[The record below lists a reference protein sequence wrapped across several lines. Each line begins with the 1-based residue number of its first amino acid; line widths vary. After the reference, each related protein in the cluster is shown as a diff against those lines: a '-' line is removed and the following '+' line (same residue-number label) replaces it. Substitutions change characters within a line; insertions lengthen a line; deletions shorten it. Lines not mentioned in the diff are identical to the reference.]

1 MSTEYRGKVK
11 IDQVPVSDGGSKWKK
26 FVPQWRKELVDA
38 DGDLF
43 FHTYEGVG
51 TSTASNLKRDYG
63 VVAESHKEKKDGKDI
78 VVLYVRFPAVKNA
91 EGVYVVD
98 EDGTEATTGQDGVK
112 AIRAKFKANKPAAKN
127 GAGTRV
133 PATGAKK

>member
-1 MSTEYRGKVK
+1 MSNYRGKVK
-11 IDQVPVSDGGSKWKK
+11 INEVPTPAGGSIWKK
-26 FVPQWRKELVDA
+26 FVPQWRTELVDA

-51 TSTASNLKRDYG
+51 SSTASNLKRDYG
-63 VVAESHKEKKDGKDI
+63 VVAESHKEKIDGKDV

-112 AIRAKFKANKPAAKN
+112 AIRAKFKSNKPAKN
-127 GAGTRV
+127 GNGTKV
-133 PATGAKK
+133 TPAAKK